1 MDPIQQEDPDA
12 KPKRLVVLAG
22 AGMVVATGFATV
34 AAMVLSSQ
42 QHDGASPDA
51 SLTPT
56 SSMDQPASTSLSY
69 RLPPTDRLARTTS
82 PQPGGP
88 ISDSPHT
95 STGTSV
101 PGEPSPDGSPM
112 PTGPPAPPPE
122 PGNPPP
128 GNPEPT
134 PAPPDLPG
142 PTDSPNPPEPTKP
155 NPPEPTQPPSSSQPT
170 PSPTGTSTETTGYS
184 PQTGSSEPATGS
196 RA

>member
-56 SSMDQPASTSLSY
+56 SSMDEPASTNLSY

-82 PQPGGP
+82 SQPGWP
-88 ISDSPHT
+88 ISDSAPT
-95 STGTSV
+95 STGTSA
-101 PGEPSPDGSPM
+101 PGESSPDGP
-112 PTGPPAPPPE
+112 PLPPGPPAPPLPPD

-128 GNPEPT
+128 SNPEPT
-134 PAPPDLPG
+134 PSPPDLPG
-142 PTDSPNPPEPTKP
+142 PTDSPNPPEP
-155 NPPEPTQPPSSSQPT
+155 PEPTQPPSSSHPT

-184 PQTGSSEPATGS
+184 SQAGSSEPTTGP
-196 RA
+196 RT